1 MCFCFRIPIKMKKT
15 AIVVLLFLLGFHTL
29 SAQIEVDAFGTRLDL
44 INHPEVKAFKANSD
58 ASFKTIL
65 NTDNWKAYDST
76 FTASRDSV
84 VWMSFKLK
92 NTTQETL
99 TTYLFYEGHYIDIY
113 LEKEGGYEHY
123 KNGYFRPLTQRSEP
137 EFFFTE
143 LSLSPL
149 QQSQCYIKLSAD
161 YKSVTPT
168 TPILYSKLGYLEF
181 VDNVQK
187 RHGPPIAFI
196 YVYLIS
202 LCCIALF
209 VLVFC
214 FRLQKRIYF
223 YYFGYLFFQ
232 IVYALLV
239 LQTTPATIANLAQ
252 HFPYFSVLISE
263 SVQFTFIGFY
273 ILFILHLLAV
283 KTFDLKLAKALKI
296 FAIVCFTYAMLW
308 FGFNLFWVDLE
319 IRTMASIII
328 RVIVL
333 PLNLFL
339 FFWIIYKVKHPLLK
353 YFILGQ
359 SLFFIGAA
367 LSSIVYYNG
376 LHKVPNGIFNF
387 PYSQNIIFMAGL
399 LGEVLC
405 FSIALGESMFLVQ
418 KEKEKTSQKLI
429 EQLRQNQIMEANMR
443 KELDKQIN
451 QKTEEL
457 VQLYS
462 EIEKQKEK
470 QLKKSFTERLR
481 NMEMLALRSQMNPHF
496 IFNSL
501 NALKNLVMQSRDEDA
516 IGYLD
521 NFSALLRT
529 ILQNSSKNTITVEEE
544 MEILELYLDLEKSR
558 LGDDFSYTIQY
569 DSRET
574 LSQYTI
580 PPLLLQPFVENAIWH
595 GLHPSHKSEKRLS
608 VVFDTSKQLQ
618 ITIEDNGIGRKE
630 SSKSKKTHPSAGT
643 NITKERLTLYNH
655 ISHTQMRL
663 NILDLEENGMPTG
676 TRITITYNN

>member
-1 MCFCFRIPIKMKKT
+1 MKKQ
-15 AIVVLLFLLGFHTL
+15 AIIMLLFLSGFYTL
-29 SAQIEVDAFGTRLDL
+29 SAQIKVDSIATRLDL
-44 INHPEVKAFKANSD
+44 IGNPEVQAITSSSD
-58 ASFKTIL
+58 VTFNDIIKSTS
-65 NTDNWKAYDST
+65 WKAYDST
-76 FTASRDSV
+76 FTANRDTV
-84 VWMSFKLK
+84 VWINFKIE
-92 NTTQETL
+92 NTTQDIL
-99 TTYLFYEGHYIDIY
+99 TTYLFYEDHYIDIY

-232 IVYALLV
+232 IVYAFVV
-239 LQTTPATIANLAQ
+239 LRATPATIANLAQ

-418 KEKEKTSQKLI
+418 KDKEKTSQKLI
-429 EQLRQNQIMEANMR
+429 EQLQQNQIMETNMR

-457 VQLYS
+457 VQVYS
-462 EIEKQKEK
+462 KIEKQKEE
-470 QLKKSFTERLR
+470 QLNKSFNERLR
-481 NMEMLALRSQMNPHF
+481 NMKMLALRSQMNPHF

-501 NALKNLVMQSRDEDA
+501 NALKNLVMQSREEDA
-516 IGYLD
+516 ISYLD
-521 NFSALLRT
+521 NFSLLLRN
-529 ILQNSSKNTITVEEE
+529 ILQNSSKNSITVEEE
-544 MEILELYLDLEKSR
+544 LEILELYLSLEKRR
-558 LGDDFSYTIQY
+558 LGNNFSYVIQC
-569 DSRET
+569 DSREI
-574 LSQYTI
+574 LSQYNI

-595 GLHPSHKSEKRLS
+595 GLYPSNKPEKNLS
-608 VVFDTSKQLQ
+608 LVFDTSKQLQ
-618 ITIEDNGIGRKE
+618 IIIEDNGIGRKE
-630 SSKSKKTHPSAGT
+630 SSKTKKTHQSAGT

-655 ISHTQMRL
+655 VSHTQMQL
-663 NILDLEENGMPTG
+663 SILDLEDNGKPSG
-676 TRITITYNN
+676 TRITITYND